1 MFGRSLSLLVL
12 MSTAAC
18 GSGRLVPADTEPA
31 SAPPASGPVAE
42 PAPTNTPTATPT
54 AQAPTDTGGPA
65 KALAPQPAAA
75 PVPAP
80 AAGYAPYDSNSSIAI
95 RRIGQ
100 WSTSGITA
108 PARVVIRDDAAYAKF
123 WSSLGDAGARPSV
136 DFTRDVVIAAAAGQ
150 QNTGGHSISVDRV
163 TRVGAGLAIEVTET
177 VPPQGCQVIQALT
190 QPVDMVVV
198 AAADAQT
205 WSFTDR
211 RAAGAC

>member
-1 MFGRSLSLLVL
+1 MSGRSLSLLVL
-12 MSTAAC
+12 ISTAAC

-42 PAPTNTPTATPT
+42 PAPTNTPAAKPM

-65 KALAPQPAAA
+65 PAVAPQPAA
-75 PVPAP
+75 PP
-80 AAGYAPYDSNSSIAI
+80 AAGYAPYDSSSSIAI

-108 PARVVIRDDAAYAKF
+108 PARVVIRNDTTYARF
-123 WSSLGDAGARPSV
+123 WSGLGDAGSRPSV
-136 DFTRDVVIAAAAGQ
+136 DFTRDIVIAAAAGQ
-150 QNTGGHSISVDRV
+150 QTSGGHSISIDRV
-163 TRVGAGLAIEVTET
+163 TRVGAGLAVEVTET
-177 VPPQGCQVIQALT
+177 VPPQGCQVTQSLT

-198 AAADAQT
+198 AAADVQT

-211 RAAGAC
+211 RVAGAC